1 MILEPYFFCG
11 AQQIAFSRFGVIEY
25 DEDITGDSGLL
36 LFRYVGGAAR

>member
-1 MILEPYFFCG
+1 MILEPYFF
-11 AQQIAFSRFGVIEY
+11 AALSKSLFGVIEY

>member
-1 MILEPYFFCG
+1 MILEPYFLRRS
-11 AQQIAFSRFGVIEY
+11 ANRFSRFGVIEY

>member
-1 MILEPYFFCG
+1 MILEPYFF
-11 AQQIAFSRFGVIEY
+11 AALSKSLFSRFGVIEY

>member
-1 MILEPYFFCG
+1 MILEPYFF
-11 AQQIAFSRFGVIEY
+11 AALSKSLFPVSEY